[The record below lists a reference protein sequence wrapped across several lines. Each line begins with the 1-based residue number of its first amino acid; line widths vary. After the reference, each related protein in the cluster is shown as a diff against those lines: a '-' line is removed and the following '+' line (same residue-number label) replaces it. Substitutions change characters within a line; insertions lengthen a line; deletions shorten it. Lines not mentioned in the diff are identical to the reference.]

1 MTFLELMTDVVA
13 YLKWDG
19 AGIVTPDVTN
29 SGFKT
34 EINKLVSEFV
44 TDTWCYYVTNKSAHL
59 TASSDIA
66 TLGSKIFY
74 PTRVII
80 HSKVIPLVGVNE
92 KIESQ
97 ITAPSDGEP
106 SYYWILSGERIQ
118 FDKPVST
125 AVAAG
130 THRIDGFAGHHALS
144 NDSDVVHVD
153 ERWRRALAFYCA
165 FHIAAPIASDPI
177 TVGRLNSYIQEAE
190 RMMDKMRGVY
200 RARYS

>member
-1 MTFLELMTDVVA
+1 MTFLELLTDVVS

-34 EINKLVSEFV
+34 EVNKLVSEFV
-44 TDTWCYYVTNKSAHL
+44 TETWCHYDTNKAVTL

-66 TLGSKIFY
+66 VLGGKIFY

-80 HSKVIPLVGVNE
+80 ASKVIPLVPIGE

-106 SYYWILSGERIQ
+106 TKYWVLSGKRIQ
-118 FDKPVST
+118 FDRPVST

-130 THRIDGFAGHHALS
+130 THRIDGFAGHPNLS
-144 NDSDVVHVD
+144 SDSDEVLID

-190 RMMDKMRGVY
+190 RQMDKMRGVY
-200 RARYS
+200 RARYC